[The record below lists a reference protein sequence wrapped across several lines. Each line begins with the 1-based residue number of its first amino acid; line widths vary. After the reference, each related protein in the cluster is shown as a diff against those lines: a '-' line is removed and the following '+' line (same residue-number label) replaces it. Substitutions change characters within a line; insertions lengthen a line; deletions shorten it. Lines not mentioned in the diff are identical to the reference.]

1 MSERYPFLALAGTD
15 PLRLDRPLSANYPDA
30 SKYLPADGLPE
41 ALDAAMLLGMPLLL
55 TGEPGTGKTRAAYWL
70 QTQLG
75 APLLRH
81 DVKST
86 QSGRDLLYR
95 FDDVARF
102 RDASGGVSGT
112 PRPLIDYVQFS
123 ALGEAIVRA
132 LGGKASLQPL
142 HPGAA
147 ITEGAFAEY
156 PAQVL
161 STASLLPQDPD
172 FAAADPQHC
181 IVLIDELDKAPRDTP
196 NDLLSEIEDMAFAIP
211 ELGVRIE
218 ADVAW
223 RPIVIITSNSE
234 RSLPEPFLRR
244 CLYFDIPPPGEAELA
259 AIVARSVE
267 GVAAGTPLFGSC
279 WRFYNRLRSDD
290 GVRKRPGTAEFLAWT
305 SCLVAQGG
313 FGPQD
318 EIGTNASVAER
329 VAPTLVCLVKSA
341 DDQAQAR
348 RLLSA
353 GGW

>member
-1 MSERYPFLALAGTD
+1 MSDRFPFLALAGTD
-15 PLRLDRPLSANYPDA
+15 PLRLEPPFSASYPDA
-30 SKYLPADGLPE
+30 SKYLPVGGLAE
-41 ALDAAMLLGMPLLL
+41 AFDAAMMLGMPLLL

-70 QTQLG
+70 QSQLG

-102 RDASGGVSGT
+102 RDGAA
-112 PRPLIDYVQFS
+112 RPLIDYVQFS

-132 LGGKASLQPL
+132 IGGTAALQPL
-142 HPGAA
+142 HPGAT
-147 ITEGAFAEY
+147 ITEGAFVPGLAEM
-156 PAQVL
+156 P
-161 STASLLPQDPD
+161 STANLLPQDPD
-172 FAAADPQHC
+172 FATADPQHC

-211 ELGVRIE
+211 ELGVRVE
-218 ADVAW
+218 ADTDW

-244 CLYFDIPPPGEAELA
+244 CLYFDIPPPGEVELA
-259 AIVARSVE
+259 AIVAQSVE
-267 GVAAGTPLFGSC
+267 GVAAGTPLFQSC
-279 WRFYNRLRSDD
+279 WRFYARLRSED
-290 GVRKRPGTAEFLAWT
+290 GVRKRPGTAEFLAWA

-313 FGPQD
+313 FHPEDAIVGD
-318 EIGTNASVAER
+318 AAVAAR

-341 DDQAQAR
+341 DDRALAS